1 MLLETACAEPVV
13 PKHAMG
19 EPVVGVLLHRHRVS
33 CFCSTTTTTINTD
46 VDVVGAFDAHKHAFT
61 KHELIVFFYFLDRQ
75 HRSLKNV
82 SIEPTVL
89 LKL

>member
-1 MLLETACAEPVV
+1 MLLETACAKPVV

-19 EPVVGVLLHRHRVS
+19 E
-33 CFCSTTTTTINTD
+33 T
-46 VDVVGAFDAHKHAFT
+46 VVGATRTPPIGIGCLVSVVDVGGAFDVHKHAFT

-82 SIEPTVL
+82 SIEPTVPP
-89 LKL
+89 KL